1 MKYNKCFYCEKEYAN
16 NYEALKCENRC
27 QTRLHMIW
35 QMQDLVNK
43 LNGIRHNFILTYG
56 NDDQELACKELASI
70 CTETEMELENIVET
84 QGSRIEYFATQ
95 LDKMRGDSWVEAPQ
109 SNDCRTESELYR
121 SSVGE

>member
-1 MKYNKCFYCEKEYAN
+1 MKYNKCFYCEKEYAS

-56 NDDQELACKELASI
+56 NDDQELVCKELASI
-70 CTETEMELENIVET
+70 CTETETELEDIADHLRKKIQYLTE
-84 QGSRIEYFATQ
+84 E
-95 LDKMRGDSWVEAPQ
+95 LDRMRGDSWVEVPQ
-109 SNDCRTESELYR
+109 SSDCRTESELYR